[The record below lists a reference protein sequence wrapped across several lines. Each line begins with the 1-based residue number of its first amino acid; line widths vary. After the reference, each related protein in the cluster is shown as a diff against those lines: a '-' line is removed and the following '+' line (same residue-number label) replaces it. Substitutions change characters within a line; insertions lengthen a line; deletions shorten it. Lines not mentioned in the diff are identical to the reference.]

1 MSNYASLTGARSAGV
16 FDSLFVR
23 SPADIEP
30 FVSVLG
36 VASTV
41 GPAIAALET
50 DLATKRDVADS
61 FSRPEIQGL
70 LDTQAATRYT
80 KVEADQLFRT
90 EVDAVAALVLLRVYQ

>member
-1 MSNYASLTGARSAGV
+1 MSNYASLTGARPSGV

-23 SPADIEP
+23 SPPDIGP

-41 GPAIAALET
+41 GPAIEALEA
-50 DLATKRDVADS
+50 DLDRKRDVLDS

-80 KVEADQLFRT
+80 KVEANQLQ
-90 EVDAVAALVLLRVYQ
+90 D